1 MQTNID
7 QNEVKNLWKITY
19 FLKKKFR
26 AGPSPAH
33 VAGLDPVGFL
43 PTSMREQFTH
53 ACYSR
58 DVINL
63 PVHSVCAFSAKLEKF
78 TWKQDEGNNSFGPL
92 SSPFRLFFFWFL
104 WFFMFFSV
112 SVFRSS
118 CGSFPFIFV
127 FSFLPVFF
135 VFFSFPS
142 PFLFLSSLSSASLR
156 SPSVYLSF
164 CSFQKISHPLFLSPY
179 AAQFSFLLVLFLCFL
194 PAPFFSPSS
203 AQSSSA
209 AFIGQRRL
217 CAGNGWLGNGL
228 KRDDSRDTCPIIE
241 ENWHCCCKKTSLGLY
256 C

>member
-1 MQTNID
+1 MLFIP
-7 QNEVKNLWKITY
+7 L
-19 FLKKKFR
+19 F
-26 AGPSPAH
+26 S
-33 VAGLDPVGFL
+33 L
-43 PTSMREQFTH
+43 PY
-53 ACYSR
+53 A
-58 DVINL
+58 
-63 PVHSVCAFSAKLEKF
+63 
-78 TWKQDEGNNSFGPL
+78 PL
-92 SSPFRLFFFWFL
+92 SLCFCSLFFFL
-104 WFFMFFSV
+104 L
-112 SVFRSS
+112 
-118 CGSFPFIFV
+118 SFPS
-127 FSFLPVFF
+127 FSFP
-135 VFFSFPS
+135 FPS

-164 CSFQKISHPLFLSPY
+164 RSFQKISHPLFLSPY

>member
-1 MQTNID
+1 VENHIFF
-7 QNEVKNLWKITY
+7 EKKI
-19 FLKKKFR
+19 R

-43 PTSMREQFTH
+43 PTSVREQFTH

-118 CGSFPFIFV
+118 CGSFPFVSV
-127 FSFLPVFF
+127 FSFFPVFF
-135 VFFSFPS
+135 VFF
-142 PFLFLSSLSSASLR
+142 R
-156 SPSVYLSF
+156 SP
-164 CSFQKISHPLFLSPY
+164 PLFCFSPPYPLLPY
-179 AAQFSFLLVLFLCFL
+179 AIPLSISLFVLFKRFPTLCFFLPMLPSSPSFSFFFLCFL
-194 PAPFFSPSS
+194 PAPFFSPSCLVPPL
-203 AQSSSA
+203 
-209 AFIGQRRL
+209 AFIARGCMRYGRHMVTD
-217 CAGNGWLGNGL
+217 GVHYGGEEI
-228 KRDDSRDTCPIIE
+228 SRETCP
-241 ENWHCCCKKTSLGLY
+241 
-256 C
+256 